1 METMKIS
8 QKKLI
13 MAYNAVG
20 ELTSA
25 KMPVKTA
32 LFLYRLKQALEPAY
46 QAEVS
51 AERKLVEDYGAVV
64 GEDGRVDFPNTE
76 SREGF
81 IQSMVELNSAEV
93 EIEIEKPAI
102 STASIDGNVT
112 MQTIEALD
120 GLVIFEP

>member
-1 METMKIS
+1 MEAMKIS

-13 MAYNAVG
+13 MVYNAIG

-32 LFLYRLKQALEPAY
+32 LSLYRLKQTLEPAY
-46 QAEVS
+46 QAEAS

-64 GEDGRVDFPNTE
+64 GGGGRVDFPNAE

-81 IQSMVELNSAEV
+81 IQSMVELNSV
-93 EIEIEKPAI
+93 EIEVELEKPVI
-102 STASIDGNVT
+102 STAAIDGNVT

-120 GLVIFEP
+120 GFVVFEP

>member
-1 METMKIS
+1 MEAMKIS

-32 LFLYRLKQALEPAY
+32 LFLYRLKQALEPDY

-64 GEDGRVDFPNTE
+64 GEGGRVDFPNAE

-81 IQSMVELNSAEV
+81 IQSMVELNSVEIEV
-93 EIEIEKPAI
+93 EIKKPVI
-102 STASIDGNVT
+102 STAAIDGNVT

-120 GLVIFEP
+120 GFVVFEP

>member
-1 METMKIS
+1 MEAMKIS

-13 MAYNAVG
+13 MVYNAIG

-32 LFLYRLKQALEPAY
+32 LSLYRLKQALEPAY
-46 QAEVS
+46 QAEAS
-51 AERKLVEDYGAVV
+51 AERKLVGDYGAVV
-64 GEDGRVDFPNTE
+64 GEGGRVDFPNAE

-81 IQSMVELNSAEV
+81 IQSMVELNSVEIEV
-93 EIEIEKPAI
+93 EIKKPVI
-102 STASIDGNVT
+102 STAAIDGNVT

-120 GLVIFEP
+120 GFVVFEP